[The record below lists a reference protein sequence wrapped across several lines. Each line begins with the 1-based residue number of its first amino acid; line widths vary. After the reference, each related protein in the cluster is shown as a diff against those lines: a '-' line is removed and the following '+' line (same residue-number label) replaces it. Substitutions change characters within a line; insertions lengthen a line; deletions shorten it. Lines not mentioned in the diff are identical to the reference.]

1 MNNIDKTLDERGT
14 RYGEFPQH
22 ASITQGIK
30 DAMSKGR
37 NWDTLDDDMKE
48 ALEMTAHKIG
58 RILNGDPNYIDS
70 WHDIIGYT
78 RLVEQRLK
86 KEQNVDKQFTSPFGP
101 TANAEPETVAER
113 SPETNPLEKMLRAA
127 KETMEKS
134 TGMRSEEPCTCFACN
149 FESWLVANLAK
160 SGIEVQIVGK
170 NGSRP

>member
-70 WHDIIGYT
+70 WHDIIGYA

-86 KEQNVDKQFTSPFGP
+86 KAQAPASMNDEPKTTLGNIPHEAFAKAAKGTNPALIEVCDCSACDLRRKLRSVFGP
-101 TANAEPETVAER
+101 DAEIRFIT
-113 SPETNPLEKMLRAA
+113 
-127 KETMEKS
+127 
-134 TGMRSEEPCTCFACN
+134 EEG
-149 FESWLVANLAK
+149 EDH
-160 SGIEVQIVGK
+160 
-170 NGSRP
+170 